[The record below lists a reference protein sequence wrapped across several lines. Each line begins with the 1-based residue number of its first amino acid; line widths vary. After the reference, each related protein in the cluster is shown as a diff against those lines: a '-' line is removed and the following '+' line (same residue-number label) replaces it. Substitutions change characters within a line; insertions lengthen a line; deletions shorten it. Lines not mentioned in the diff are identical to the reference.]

1 MTPTKYLQEETLYRR
16 HVRSHFDGEP
26 GYRYS
31 LRYRDGGVRFFD
43 DEESARR
50 ALRLEWIEDNGFRV
64 SGRDER

>member
-31 LRYRDGGVRFFD
+31 LR
-43 DEESARR
+43 R